1 MVSIVTGY
9 HIHNKHKPKLA
20 LPYARLPKI
29 FWSVLEH
36 LTPYYV
42 PDALLFIFVDRQT
55 VPRSVMLR
63 IMSMNGVVEVREGR
77 IIKKSSYLPLNKKN
91 PAKASY
97 YVRIPRRYFGRV
109 QNLVPVFISDP
120 KPVIVITDKE
130 KAEKLVKG
138 ELFIDVEIITEQ
150 LNENTNSSMESVNA
164 GANPNGD
171 TGGLGNPNG
180 PEMDNNPHP
189 SGQGGGLEQSIG
201 RN

>member
-1 MVSIVTGY
+1 MVSIITGY
-9 HIHNKHKPKLA
+9 HIHNKHNPKLA

-29 FWSVLEH
+29 FWPVLEH

-42 PDALLFIFVDRQT
+42 SDALLFIFVDRQS
-55 VPRSVMLR
+55 VPKSVVLR

-97 YVRIPRRYFGRV
+97 YVRIPRRYFPSV

-150 LNENTNSSMESVNA
+150 LNENTNSPIESVNA
-164 GANPNGD
+164 GANPNGVA
-171 TGGLGNPNG
+171 GCLGNPSG
-180 PEMDNNPHP
+180 TEMDNNPHP
-189 SGQGGGLEQSIG
+189 SGQGGGLEQSMDHS
-201 RN
+201 